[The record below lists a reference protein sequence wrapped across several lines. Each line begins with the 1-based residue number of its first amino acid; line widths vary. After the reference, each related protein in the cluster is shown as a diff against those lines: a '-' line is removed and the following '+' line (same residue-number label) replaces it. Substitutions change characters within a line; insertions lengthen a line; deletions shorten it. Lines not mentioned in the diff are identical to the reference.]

1 MLRLLAVGVI
11 LGLSGWGWWSPAVAK
26 EFLFTRDSSVLVK
39 PKTGWGSE
47 IRSSASLFTGDL
59 GQDTRK
65 DSGPLANG
73 MVLYTFDPFWKLGIM
88 SEWTRHQ
95 VPSSGLDIGKAKTF
109 SILPI
114 LEFHYRAGLLSPYIN
129 FGAGINFNTFDDD
142 QNVATLCGV
151 LGIGACD
158 FSPEDT
164 IAARVG
170 VGADFFISDQLAVN
184 IESAWTRNSA
194 DLSLKVAGATAA
206 TRNFDGDS
214 VEALIGFR
222 YYFSPCAQC

>member
-1 MLRLLAVGVI
+1 MRILCFAVIVV
-11 LGLSGWGWWSPAVAK
+11 LSCWGWWSPAVAK
-26 EFLFTRDSSVLVK
+26 ELLLTRDSSVLMK

-47 IRSSASLFTGDL
+47 IRSGASFFTGDVVQ
-59 GQDTRK
+59 GTRGNP
-65 DSGPLANG
+65 GPVANG
-73 MVLYTFDPFWKLGIM
+73 MVLYTFDPFWNLGIM

-95 VPSSGLDIGKAKTF
+95 VTSSGLDVGEAKTL
-109 SILPI
+109 SILPF
-114 LEFHYRAGLLSPYIN
+114 LEFHYRAGRLSPYIN

-151 LGIGACD
+151 LGVGACD

-184 IESAWTRNSA
+184 IEGAWTRNSGN
-194 DLSLKVAGATAA
+194 LSLKIAGATAA
-206 TRNFDGDS
+206 RRDFDEDS
-214 VEALIGFR
+214 AETLIGFR
-222 YYFSPCAQC
+222 YYFSPCVQC

>member
-1 MLRLLAVGVI
+1 MTKLLGVAVMF
-11 LGLSGWGWWSPAVAK
+11 GLSAWGWWSPAIAK
-26 EFLFTRDSSVLVK
+26 ELPFTRDSSALIK

-47 IRSSASLFTGDL
+47 IRSSASLFTGTL
-59 GQDTRK
+59 VQDTSRN
-65 DSGPLANG
+65 SGPVING
-73 MVLYTFDPFWKLGIM
+73 MILYTFDPNWNLGIR

-95 VPSSGLDIGKAKTF
+95 VPPSGSDVGKAKTF
-109 SILPI
+109 SILPT
-114 LEFHYRAGLLSPYIN
+114 LEFHYRAGRLSPYIN

-164 IAARVG
+164 ISARVG

-184 IESAWTRNSA
+184 MESAWTRNSA
-194 DLSLKVAGATAA
+194 DLSLKIAGATAA

-214 VEALIGFR
+214 VEALIGIR
-222 YYFSPCAQC
+222 YYFSPCAEC

>member
-1 MLRLLAVGVI
+1 MRILCVAVV
-11 LGLSGWGWWSPAVAK
+11 LVLSFWGWWSPAVAK
-26 EFLFTRDSSVLVK
+26 ELLLTRDSSVLMK

-47 IRSSASLFTGDL
+47 IRRGASFFTDELNHGSSGDP
-59 GQDTRK
+59 
-65 DSGPLANG
+65 GPIANG

-95 VPSSGLDIGKAKTF
+95 VPSSGLDVGKAKTL

-114 LEFHYRAGLLSPYIN
+114 LEFHYRAGRLSPYIN

-151 LGIGACD
+151 LGVGSCD

-184 IESAWTRNSA
+184 IESAWTRNSGDV
-194 DLSLKVAGATAA
+194 DLKIGSATAA
-206 TRNFDGDS
+206 TRTFDGDS
-214 VEALIGFR
+214 AEALIGFR
-222 YYFSPCAQC
+222 YYFSPCTQC